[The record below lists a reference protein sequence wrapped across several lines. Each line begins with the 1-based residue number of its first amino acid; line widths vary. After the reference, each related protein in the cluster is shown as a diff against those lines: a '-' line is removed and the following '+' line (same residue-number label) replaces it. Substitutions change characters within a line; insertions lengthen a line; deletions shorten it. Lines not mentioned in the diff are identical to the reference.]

1 MRLGNKWKIGRH
13 KSPGHESRREDR
25 ERTTWRDVE
34 RILRRRMRIFPA
46 RLRNRV
52 LAGDE
57 EDDRDL
63 AQLDLRLPTGG
74 RAPADRHD
82 PEVQREGRKTIVSID
97 GRDLDE
103 GDLDLDEQETI
114 TR

>member
-13 KSPGHESRREDR
+13 KSAGHESRREDR

-34 RILRRRMRIFPA
+34 RILRRRMRIFPG
-46 RLRNRV
+46 RLRNRA
-52 LAGDE
+52 LAGE

-63 AQLDLRLPTGG
+63 AKLDLRLPTGG
-74 RAPADRHD
+74 RAAADRHD
-82 PEVQREGRKTIVSID
+82 PEVQRESQKTIVSID

-103 GDLDLDEQETI
+103 GDLDLDEQEAI

>member
-13 KSPGHESRREDR
+13 KSAGHESRREDR

-34 RILRRRMRIFPA
+34 RILRRRMRIFPG
-46 RLRNRV
+46 RLRNRA
-52 LAGDE
+52 LAGE

-63 AQLDLRLPTGG
+63 VQLDLRLPTGG
-74 RAPADRHD
+74 RAAADRHD
-82 PEVQREGRKTIVSID
+82 PEVQRESRKAIVSID

-103 GDLDLDEQETI
+103 GDLDLDEQEAI

>member
-13 KSPGHESRREDR
+13 KSAGHESRREDR

-34 RILRRRMRIFPA
+34 RILRRRMRIFPG
-46 RLRNRV
+46 RLRNRA
-52 LAGDE
+52 LTGE
-57 EDDRDL
+57 EDDRAL

-74 RAPADRHD
+74 RAAAERFD
-82 PEVQREGRKTIVSID
+82 PEVKGEGRKTIVSID

-103 GDLDLDEQETI
+103 GDLDLDEQEAI